1 MAPTKK
7 VKKVK
12 AYVKLNL
19 PAGKAT
25 PAPPVGPALGQHGVP
40 LMDFCKEFNARTAP
54 MGDAIIP
61 VVLTVYEDRSFDFIT
76 KTPLTSYLIK
86 KALKLDKGSA
96 VPNKNKVGKISRNQL
111 EEIAKVKMP
120 DLNTKNMD
128 MAVRIVAAQAKSM
141 GVEIIEG

>member
-7 VKKVK
+7 IKKVK

-40 LMDFCKEFNARTAP
+40 LMDFCKDFNARTSS

-86 KALKLDKGSA
+86 KSLKLEKGSS
-96 VPNKNKVGKISRNQL
+96 VPNKNKIGKISREQL

-120 DLNTKNMD
+120 DLNTRNID
-128 MAVRIVAAQAKSM
+128 MAVRIVASQAKSM